1 VSDFFSKRMI
11 EAAKAYFAAVDSGR
25 LPDELFTPDF
35 EFFFPK
41 YGVGRGVDEFH
52 ALAAGLGAAGYKAT
66 HYRDRLKYLVSG
78 QQLIVEGTT
87 FGSDGHGGAWDPSRE
102 WGFPRDPQAHNTIL
116 SVVLSIRRRS
126 AFYNKICQV
135 RTQRGHTQARMPPVM
150 SLSPASGTG
159 FVNNMPAKMSASTA

>member
-78 QQLIVEGTT
+78 RQLIVEGTT
-87 FGSDGHGGAWDPSRE
+87 FGSDGHGGAWDGGETPGGRFCSVFDFNAQGLISRMYIYLDLDYTSLDKE
-102 WGFPRDPQAHNTIL
+102 RFHWQRAGPRW
-116 SVVLSIRRRS
+116 
-126 AFYNKICQV
+126 
-135 RTQRGHTQARMPPVM
+135 
-150 SLSPASGTG
+150 
-159 FVNNMPAKMSASTA
+159 